1 MMLEKRK
8 ILTEDVVKNA
18 SSKIASIFLKLF
30 EENEKFL
37 LYYAMNNEVETNLV
51 IERLYSKEKNVYLP
65 KYANGEF
72 EGMKY
77 EGSSKLKQGL
87 FGVMEPISDE
97 KCCDFDVIVV
107 PGVAFA
113 VDGSRIGMGKGFYDR
128 LLQKIKG

>member
-1 MMLEKRK
+1 
-8 ILTEDVVKNA
+8 
-18 SSKIASIFLKLF
+18 
-30 EENEKFL
+30 
-37 LYYAMNNEVETNLV
+37 
-51 IERLYSKEKNVYLP
+51 
-65 KYANGEF
+65 
-72 EGMKY
+72 MKY

-97 KCCDFDVIVV
+97 KCYDFDVIVV